1 MDAPLLDVAPSK
13 PIEAI
18 QADGR
23 YAAENGQTTRSAEWK
38 VPFILERFKTPRR
51 GHIPKG
57 TQHGQLDEEK
67 MTDDHTLSVR
77 CRHCKTVSVSAAQR
91 THTETA
97 SCISAQLD
105 SLAVYADGGGDW
117 RAHV

>member
-1 MDAPLLDVAPSK
+1 MRPDPETTFPVGRVVSLDTFHVPLTHRVASSAWSRMDAPLLDVAPSK

-18 QADGR
+18 QADSR

-57 TQHGQLDEEK
+57 T
-67 MTDDHTLSVR
+67 
-77 CRHCKTVSVSAAQR
+77 
-91 THTETA
+91 
-97 SCISAQLD
+97 
-105 SLAVYADGGGDW
+105 
-117 RAHV
+117 